1 MKTILH
7 IDTSGTFAQ
16 ILLSRNG
23 QLLSSIQ
30 LQESKDQ
37 AGKINGMI
45 DLALQEA
52 QCSMQEIQAIS
63 VCNGPGSYTG
73 LRVGLATAKGL
84 AMALDL
90 PLILHHKLILIA
102 HAYAEDWNNFCVI
115 QEARSGE
122 YFVCAFRQKK
132 CILQPRHFTLD
143 DLIVYLDQEKIENLI
158 IDKESIKEMI
168 REENKYNFYIE
179 NRGIV
184 AEIWIKQ
191 SEERLENKI
200 FDDLAYSEPFY
211 LKPAFVIPPKK

>member
-7 IDTSGTFAQ
+7 IDTSGTMAQ
-16 ILLSRNG
+16 ILLSREG

-37 AGKINGMI
+37 AGKINGLI
-45 DLALQEA
+45 DAALQEA
-52 QCSMQEIQAIS
+52 QCTLQDIQAIS

-84 AMALDL
+84 AIALDL

-102 HAYAEDWNNFCVI
+102 QAYIEDWNEFCVI
-115 QEARSGE
+115 LEARSEE
-122 YFVCAFRQKK
+122 YFVCAYSHKQ
-132 CILQPRHFTLD
+132 CVLQPRHFTLEE
-143 DLIVYLDQEKIENLI
+143 LKAFLKQEKIENLI
-158 IDKESIKEMI
+158 IDKDSIKEI
-168 REENKYNFYIE
+168 LKAENNFNFQIE
-179 NRGIV
+179 SRGIV

-200 FDDLAYSEPFY
+200 FDDLAYSEPYY

>member
-7 IDTSGTFAQ
+7 IDTSGTVAQ
-16 ILLSRNG
+16 ILLSREG
-23 QLLSSIQ
+23 QLLSYIQ

-37 AGKINGMI
+37 AGKINGMV
-45 DLALQEA
+45 DAALQKA
-52 QCSMQEIQAIS
+52 NCTLQEIQAIS

-84 AMALDL
+84 AVALDL

-102 HAYAEDWNNFCVI
+102 NAYAEDWNEFCLV
-115 QEARSGE
+115 QEARSEE

-132 CILQPRHFTLD
+132 CVLQPRHFTLD
-143 DLIVYLDQEKIENLI
+143 ELKAYLNQEKIENLI
-158 IDKESIKEMI
+158 IDKESIKETLK
-168 REENKYNFYIE
+168 EEKNLNFQIE
-179 NRGIV
+179 NRGV
-184 AEIWIKQ
+184 MAKIWIKQ